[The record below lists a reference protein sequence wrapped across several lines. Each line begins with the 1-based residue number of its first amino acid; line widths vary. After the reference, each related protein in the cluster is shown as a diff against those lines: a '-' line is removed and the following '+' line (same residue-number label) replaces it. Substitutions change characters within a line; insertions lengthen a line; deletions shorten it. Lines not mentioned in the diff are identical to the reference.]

1 VNWYTHTARISPDGV
16 LGDPTKA
23 SSEKGERIWKLMI
36 ENLVEFVEDLKGMS
50 LDEIYRR
57 RY

>member
-1 VNWYTHTARISPDGV
+1 VSANGV

-23 SSEKGERIWKLMI
+23 TREKGVQMWEVMVR
-36 ENLVEFVEDLKGMS
+36 NLVELVEHLKGMS
-50 LDEIYRR
+50 LDEIYQT